1 MLVTADLVFEAANN
15 QESPKGLSITNIN
28 KYSLSNKN
36 GKLVILKAIF
46 ISNTTILYL
55 DKNHKLYIIHLD
67 SPTQPQ
73 QIAPN

>member
-1 MLVTADLVFEAANN
+1 MLATADLVFEAANN
-15 QESPKGLSITNIN
+15 QESSKDFRINNIK

-36 GKLVILKAIF
+36 GKLVISKAIF

-55 DKNHKLYIIHLD
+55 DKNHKLYILHLD

-73 QIAPN
+73 PIAPN